1 MPIYK
6 MKGSKN
12 GKQKYRVR
20 INYTDASGQQHQ
32 IDRVVYG
39 STEAKTLESQL
50 QKEYRSGSQVS
61 IDTRLT
67 VKSLYDEYM
76 IAKKNDVRITSYDK
90 TRRNLERYVIPYLG
104 DTRLDRLSA
113 PVLQKWKQT
122 IANQGISSSTQR
134 NQYGE
139 LRALLNYAVKM
150 EYITRN
156 PLITVGNFKDKDFT
170 PPKDKINYYTPE
182 EFLRYITEARKIAE
196 QNNTLI
202 DWGYYVFF
210 SIAYYTGMRK
220 GEINALKWS
229 DIDGNMINVRRSVSQ
244 KIKGVKFIE
253 TPPKNKTSY
262 RTIQMPTPLKEILDE
277 HHNRY
282 QSATNVKYSDDLR
295 VCGGNGCLGDTALDN
310 KNREFA
316 KKAGLLHIRI
326 HDFRHSHASLL
337 ANEGINIQEI
347 ARRLG
352 HSKIEQTWNT
362 YAHLYPRE
370 EERAIKILDNIT
382 QKTCK
387 KRV

>member
-262 RTIQMPTPLKEILDE
+262 RTIQMPTPLKEI
-277 HHNRY
+277 
-282 QSATNVKYSDDLR
+282 
-295 VCGGNGCLGDTALDN
+295 
-310 KNREFA
+310 
-316 KKAGLLHIRI
+316 
-326 HDFRHSHASLL
+326 
-337 ANEGINIQEI
+337 
-347 ARRLG
+347 
-352 HSKIEQTWNT
+352 
-362 YAHLYPRE
+362 
-370 EERAIKILDNIT
+370 
-382 QKTCK
+382 
-387 KRV
+387 